1 MIASHA
7 GEELKKLSRILV
19 VEDDRDLN
27 NAYTVI
33 LKNEGHEVVE
43 AFDGKEALKKLESFS
58 PDLIL
63 LDLLMPI
70 MGGLEF
76 LQNYDLAKKHP
87 NVKVLIFTNMENSP
101 EVTEAYKFGAHR
113 CIIKSWTAP
122 HNLARVI
129 NDALEAKSKPDKASK
144 AAKKTK
150 TKA

>member
-1 MIASHA
+1 MA
-7 GEELKKLSRILV
+7 RILI

-27 NAYTVI
+27 NAYRII
-33 LKNEGHEVVE
+33 LENEGHEIAV
-43 AFDGKEALKKLESFS
+43 AYDGQEALDVLKHFS

-76 LQNYDLAKKHP
+76 LQKYDLRGKHGD
-87 NVKVLIFTNMENSP
+87 VKVLIFTNMENSP
-101 EVTEAYKFGAHR
+101 EVTQAYKLGAHR

-129 NDALEAKSKPDKASK
+129 SDALGTPATAGAK
-144 AAKKTK
+144 T
-150 TKA
+150 